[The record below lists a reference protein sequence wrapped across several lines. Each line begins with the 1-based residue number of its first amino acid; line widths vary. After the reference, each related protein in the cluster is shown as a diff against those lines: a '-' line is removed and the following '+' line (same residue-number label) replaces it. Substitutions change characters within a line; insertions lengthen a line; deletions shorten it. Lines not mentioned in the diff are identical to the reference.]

1 MIFFMTIL
9 KIDIEVFF
17 LTLGS
22 VMKMIFILG
31 PIIFFRN
38 IAMFLFNMVFS
49 LFMLLLSFL
58 WIFLLVNLFIFNLL
72 KVQGW
77 FSSSDRFIMF
87 TFLLFMVASQ
97 LAINLLVFI
106 LNIPCLLVLFV
117 DIWEIRIFLG
127 YCSSL
132 FKFHFRNSQLNRN
145 YKI

>member
-117 DIWEIRIFLG
+117 DI
-127 YCSSL
+127 
-132 FKFHFRNSQLNRN
+132 
-145 YKI
+145 